1 MAPNPP
7 FPAWN
12 AVVPSRA
19 SLLSSLPIAW
29 PPALHAFLPKP
40 ALDLVTKQSAKFER
54 DWALF
59 RAHPLFPPAGEIT
72 RTDYLYHWLLVNTRT
87 FYHESST
94 RGAARLLPA
103 GDRMALQPVADLFNH
118 ADVGCGVQFD
128 EARFTISA
136 DRDYE
141 EGEEVYISYG
151 SHGNDFLLAEYGFV
165 LERNRW
171 DEVGLD
177 EILLPELTK
186 RQKELL
192 EEKGFLGNYVLDADT
207 VCYRTQVAVRLLTV
221 SRIRDWERFVDKGE
235 EGSEQVQRKADGI
248 LIEILRTY
256 LLNIESFVKGELEE
270 VTDGEE
276 GQREMLMNRW
286 SQIEGLLQATIRRLD
301 VK

>member
-1 MAPNPP
+1 
-7 FPAWN
+7 
-12 AVVPSRA
+12 
-19 SLLSSLPIAW
+19 
-29 PPALHAFLPKP
+29 
-40 ALDLVTKQSAKFER
+40 
-54 DWALF
+54 
-59 RAHPLFPPAGEIT
+59 
-72 RTDYLYHWLLVNTRT
+72 
-87 FYHESST
+87 
-94 RGAARLLPA
+94 
-103 GDRMALQPVADLFNH
+103 MALQPVADLFNH
-118 ADVGCGVQFD
+118 ADAGCGVQFD

-256 LLNIESFVKGELEE
+256 LLNIESFVKGELEGA
-270 VTDGEE
+270 TDGEK

>member
-1 MAPNPP
+1 
-7 FPAWN
+7 
-12 AVVPSRA
+12 
-19 SLLSSLPIAW
+19 
-29 PPALHAFLPKP
+29 
-40 ALDLVTKQSAKFER
+40 
-54 DWALF
+54 
-59 RAHPLFPPAGEIT
+59 
-72 RTDYLYHWLLVNTRT
+72 
-87 FYHESST
+87 
-94 RGAARLLPA
+94 
-103 GDRMALQPVADLFNH
+103 MALQPVADLFNH
-118 ADVGCGVQFD
+118 ADAGCGVQFD

-256 LLNIESFVKGELEE
+256 LLNIESFVKGELGE